1 VFSLIL
7 EFCSSSLVWNW
18 RTLFVDFAATHID
31 TFEIV
36 AVKIV
41 SFNWISY

>member
-1 VFSLIL
+1 M
-7 EFCSSSLVWNW
+7 
-18 RTLFVDFAATHID
+18 D

-41 SFNWISY
+41 SIDIFLFVDLHFFHSVLLSGILFGIRIR